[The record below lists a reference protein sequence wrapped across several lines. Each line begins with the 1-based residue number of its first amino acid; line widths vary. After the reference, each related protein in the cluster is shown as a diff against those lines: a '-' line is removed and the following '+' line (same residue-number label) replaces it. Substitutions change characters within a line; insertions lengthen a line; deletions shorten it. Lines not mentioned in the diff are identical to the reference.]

1 MSIMKKLLSA
11 ALALMLIAM
20 SFALAEDDVAAQL
33 EAPNARIA
41 ELEAQIE
48 LYKPFYDAQ
57 VVIEYDGGIV
67 SLTDVLDVY
76 AQYESMYAQ
85 YGIDPVAYGLD
96 GTLKQQAADSL
107 LEEAIKADN
116 AAQLGLDELSEET
129 MEALRAEAAETF
141 ESYVTSIADQMEEG
155 GSTNEEVRQ
164 QAIDY
169 LIGLGY
175 SEEGLLD
182 DMVSNEVD
190 DQLYTA
196 ITADV
201 EVTEE
206 DIQAAYDELLES
218 QQTSFASDR
227 EYNSARSNGDLIV
240 YNPAGYRAVKHV
252 LVQFDDEQTS
262 RMDEIN
268 ARIADLQAELDALNA
283 PEEVEAVEAVDEV
296 EAVEAVDA
304 LEAVEAVE
312 EEEEPRTEEDIT
324 ADLESAQ
331 AELDALYAEL
341 LPVAQEVI
349 DKYNAGEDFAAL
361 IDEYNSDPGME
372 NEPTATEGY
381 AVSFDSTTWDVGFR
395 DGAMGIANVG
405 EISEPVKSAYGF
417 HIIRYES
424 DIPKGAVA
432 LDEVRDAIAETAL
445 ESKIS
450 DTYNSTIDQWIE
462 EANPVYHYDRI
473 G

>member
-33 EAPNARIA
+33 EAANARIA

-107 LEEAIKADN
+107 LEEAIKADK